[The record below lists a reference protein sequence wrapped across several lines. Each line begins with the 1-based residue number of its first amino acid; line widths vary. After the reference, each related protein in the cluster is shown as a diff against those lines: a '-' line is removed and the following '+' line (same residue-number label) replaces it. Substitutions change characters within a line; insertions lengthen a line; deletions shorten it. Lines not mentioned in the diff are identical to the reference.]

1 MQKNNRN
8 CSLQINE
15 EDENMVIVL
24 KGEVDHHSAVWIRT
38 EIDQM
43 IAHKKPRKAILELS
57 GIDFMDSSGIGL
69 IMGRHARMQAI
80 GGELILRDPNDRIM
94 KIFDLSGLGKI
105 VRIEKN
111 TKKGRSKT

>member
-1 MQKNNRN
+1 
-8 CSLQINE
+8 
-15 EDENMVIVL
+15 
-24 KGEVDHHSAVWIRT
+24 
-38 EIDQM
+38 
-43 IAHKKPRKAILELS
+43 
-57 GIDFMDSSGIGL
+57 
-69 IMGRHARMQAI
+69 MQAI